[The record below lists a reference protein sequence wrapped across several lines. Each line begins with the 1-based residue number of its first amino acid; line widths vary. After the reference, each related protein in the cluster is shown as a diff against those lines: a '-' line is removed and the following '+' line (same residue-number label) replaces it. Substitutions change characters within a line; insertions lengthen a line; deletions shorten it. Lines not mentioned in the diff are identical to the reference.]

1 MKEDTPMD
9 LFFPLVAI
17 ALIVGAGVLFR
28 VGYTKRSRPAQAAAF
43 VAVAIALAFGGAWM
57 FGIV

>member
-1 MKEDTPMD
+1 MD
-9 LFFPLVAI
+9 LFFPFVAI
-17 ALIVGAGVLFR
+17 VLIVGAGVLFR